1 MKQLIEKIRVMIGI
15 SQEDAD
21 DWIELSEYVIE
32 EGEIQRLTPVGLLQA
47 IDATDTHLYLSID
60 ESISFESEYENW
72 DIGYNNIEDAM
83 DEIHDTIALSSGI
96 HPDILFEI
104 FSLRADYY
112 TDLYVQM
119 ACDYD

>member
-15 SQEDAD
+15 SPEEVD
-21 DWIELSEYVIE
+21 DWTELSEYTID
-32 EGEIQRLTPVGLLQA
+32 EGDIQRLTDKGVLQA
-47 IDATDTHLYLSID
+47 IDLMAYEIATDTHLFLSD
-60 ESISFESEYENW
+60 NDPSVDW
-72 DIGYNNIEDAM
+72 DITYNTIECLM
-83 DEIHDTIALSSGI
+83 DEIHDTIALASGI